1 MNRARKPA
9 RPATVRAF
17 AYIRVSTGQQAVN
30 GAGLEAQR
38 QAVAAEIQR
47 RGWQL
52 AEVVEDAG
60 QSGTVKPEDRP
71 GLGRA
76 LTALDSGE
84 ADAIVA
90 LKIDRVSR
98 SVLDFA
104 SLVQRADH
112 HGWQLVTLD
121 MPLDPADPIGRAT
134 RNMLATFAQLERDF
148 IAQRTREALAI
159 RKEQGYPNGRPGHV
173 RTVPAEIVERIRRE
187 RKAGC
192 SWPTIADLLNADG
205 IPTGQGGKWWPMTCK
220 RIAEDSSR

>member
-1 MNRARKPA
+1 MNKRRKPA
-9 RPATVRAF
+9 RPAIIRAL

-30 GAGLEAQR
+30 GAGLDAQR
-38 QAVAAEIQR
+38 QAVTAEIQR

-52 AEVVEDAG
+52 AGIVEDAG

-71 GLGRA
+71 GLGPA
-76 LTALDSGE
+76 LAMLDAGQ
-84 ADAIVA
+84 ADALVA

-104 SLVQRADH
+104 SLVNRSDRQ
-112 HGWQLVTLD
+112 GWQLVTLD

-159 RKEQGYPNGRPGHV
+159 RKEQGYPNGRPGHE
-173 RTVPAEIVERIRRE
+173 RTVTAETVQRIRAE
-187 RKAGC
+187 RAAGQ
-192 SWPTIADLLNADG
+192 SWAVIAALLNADG
-205 IPTGQGGKWWPMTCK
+205 VPTGQGGKWWPMTVK
-220 RIAEDSSR
+220 RIGEDSGR